1 MPDKVIAGAKV
12 VTSDGKE
19 LGTVKEAE
27 DRAFHVDAPRQFD
40 YWLQSSVVKSASA
53 DIVVL
58 TIAESELSAYK
69 MDNAHDPDAFQEKI
83 PRELD
88 PDKVRADRMDRGQPF

>member
-53 DIVVL
+53 DMRSVRSGAVDSDDM
-58 TIAESELSAYK
+58 TPYSKCVRSASRWSCASSSAG
-69 MDNAHDPDAFQEKI
+69 NRIINTTTSIHAAC
-83 PRELD
+83 
-88 PDKVRADRMDRGQPF
+88 